1 MAITVASV
9 VVNVV
14 VMSIVMVITIYSH
27 NRMVIYKTRTSPRAM
42 NTARDCEIEGLEKP
56 RQEPRGPGRAQRR

>member
-27 NRMVIYKTRTSPRAM
+27 NRMVINKTPTSPRAM
-42 NTARDCEIEGLEKP
+42 NTAGIAK
-56 RQEPRGPGRAQRR
+56 